1 MSPKDSRRDLFP
13 TGADAAR
20 RDLFPTGKG
29 IPDRPRVRDPAS
41 RRLPGGERARK
52 PDNAPTSDS
61 RLSDRQ
67 EAVVPAPVDATLD
80 AGAAG
85 FAPDLSPG
93 GPREFLRRPL
103 PEDAGAAGALS
114 CLYLHASPY
123 LHVPVFSNSDIFHY
137 LYLSPSVPEIAIEP

>member
-1 MSPKDSRRDLFP
+1 MSLKDSRRDLFP

-41 RRLPGGERARK
+41 RRLPGGERVRK
-52 PDNAPTSDS
+52 LDNAPTSDS

-67 EAVVPAPVDATLD
+67 EAVVPAPVDAALD

-85 FAPDLSPG
+85 FAPALSPG

-103 PEDAGAAGALS
+103 PGDAGAAGALS
-114 CLYLHASPY
+114 CLYRHASPY
-123 LHVPVFSNSDIFHY
+123 LHVPVLFQF
-137 LYLSPSVPEIAIEP
+137 